1 MYVCVWD
8 GQAFSMVDGLQAG
21 SFAMLLLLIVIMH
34 PDIGTYVGGRV
45 LVQATYFSTF
55 TQVVCVGTY
64 LVSCRKVTH
73 SSVVDM
79 CVVICRECVPSA
91 SWNVTPCCMSLTH
104 RCTTYTGMQLRD
116 GQPSY

>member
-8 GQAFSMVDGLQAG
+8 GQAFSMVDGLQAS
-21 SFAMLLLLIVIMH
+21 SFAMLLMLIVIIH

-45 LVQATYFSTF
+45 LVQATYFCTF

-79 CVVICRECVPSA
+79 RVVICRECVPSA
-91 SWNVTPCCMSLTH
+91 SWNVTPCFMPLTD
-104 RCTTYTGMQLRD
+104 RYTMYVGTHLRN